1 MGFVKSS
8 EEVESLLLKTF
19 DFFNAEML
27 TVVWET
33 KPGIVARLL
42 PPPLKPAKRPLA
54 GAFLA
59 YYPETNFGVTYREGA
74 LFLLAEFNGEEGAY
88 YIAMPVDNDM
98 AMIGGREFYGYPKKM
113 ATIELGREG
122 SVMKGWVERHGVRYF
137 ELSAT
142 LDGTLNTGDAAE
154 ILLEAFG
161 MDENPVRT
169 VFNFKYFP
177 APEGM
182 GFDYNPRLIRE
193 EVEFHHTVIEMGSAE
208 VTLRPSEFDPW
219 AEVEIV
225 RVLGA
230 FYTKGDN
237 SMRKGEAVAEV
248 DQMDFAPYA
257 FLKVD
262 PF

>member
-8 EEVESLLLKTF
+8 EELEKLLLETF

-33 KPGIVARLL
+33 KPEIVARLL

-54 GAFLA
+54 IAFLA
-59 YYPETNFGVTYREGA
+59 NYPETNFGVTYQEGA
-74 LFLLAEFNGEEGAY
+74 LFLLAEFNGEEGTY
-88 YIAMPVDNDM
+88 CLAMAVNNDM
-98 AMIGGREFYGYPKKM
+98 AMIGGREVFGYPKKM
-113 ATIELGREG
+113 ATIELEREG
-122 SVMKGWVERHGVRYF
+122 NVMKGWIERHGVRYL
-137 ELSAT
+137 EISAN

-169 VFNFKYFP
+169 VLNFKYFP
-177 APEGM
+177 APEGL
-182 GFDYNPRLIRE
+182 GFDYNPRLVRE
-193 EVEFHHTVIEMGSAE
+193 EVEFHHKVMEMGSAE
-208 VTLRPSEFDPW
+208 ITLRPSEHDPW

-230 FYTKGDN
+230 LYSMGDN
-237 SMRKGEAVAEV
+237 SMRKGETVAEA
-248 DQMDFAPYA
+248 DQIEFAPYA

-262 PF
+262 PY

>member
-8 EEVESLLLKTF
+8 EELEKLLLETF

-33 KPGIVARLL
+33 KPEIVARLL

-54 GAFLA
+54 IAFLA
-59 YYPETNFGVTYREGA
+59 NYPETNFGVTYQEGA
-74 LFLLAEFNGEEGAY
+74 LFLLAEFNGEEGTY
-88 YIAMPVDNDM
+88 CLAMPVNNDM
-98 AMIGGREFYGYPKKM
+98 AMIGGREVFGYPKKM
-113 ATIELGREG
+113 ATIELEREG
-122 SVMKGWVERHGVRYF
+122 NVMKGWIERHGVRYL
-137 ELSAT
+137 EISAN

-177 APEGM
+177 APEGL
-182 GFDYNPRLIRE
+182 GFDYNPRLVRE
-193 EVEFHHTVIEMGSAE
+193 EVEFHHKVMEMGSAE
-208 VTLRPSEFDPW
+208 ITLRPSEHDPW

-230 FYTKGDN
+230 LYSMGDN
-237 SMRKGEAVAEV
+237 SMRKGEVVAEV

>member
-8 EEVESLLLKTF
+8 EELEKLLLETF

-33 KPGIVARLL
+33 KPEIVARLL

-54 GAFLA
+54 AAFLA
-59 YYPETNFGVTYREGA
+59 NYPETNFSVAYQEGA
-74 LFLLAEFNGEEGAY
+74 LFLMAEFNGEEGTY
-88 YIAMPVDNDM
+88 CLAMPVNNDM
-98 AMIGGREFYGYPKKM
+98 AMIGGREVFGYPKKM
-113 ATIELGREG
+113 AIIELGREG
-122 SVMKGWVERHGVRYF
+122 TIMKGFIERHGVRF
-137 ELSAT
+137 LEMSVN
-142 LDGTLNTGDAAE
+142 LDGTLNTVDAAE

-169 VFNFKYFP
+169 VFNYKYFP
-177 APEGM
+177 SPEGL

-193 EVEFHHTVIEMGSAE
+193 EVEFHHTVMEMGSAE
-208 VTLRPSEFDPW
+208 ITLRPSDHDPW

-230 FYTKGDN
+230 LYTKGNN
-237 SMRKGEAVAEV
+237 SMRKGATVAEV

-262 PF
+262 PY